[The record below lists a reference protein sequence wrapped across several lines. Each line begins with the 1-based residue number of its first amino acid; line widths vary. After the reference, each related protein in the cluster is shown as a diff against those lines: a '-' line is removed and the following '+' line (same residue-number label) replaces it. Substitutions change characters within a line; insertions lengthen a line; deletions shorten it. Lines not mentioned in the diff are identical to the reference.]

1 LLGKQN
7 IAICSHCDCGPLS
20 PDLSAKQNKS
30 NLKAILNLLAAQGD
44 SKIAT
49 NVKQAPGNAIY
60 FCWKTQ
66 NKFTDIISN
75 QIQEQVVEDIKKAG
89 VFFNISR

>member
-1 LLGKQN
+1 VAPHLPYT
-7 IAICSHCDCGPLS
+7 D
-20 PDLSAKQNKS
+20 
-30 NLKAILNLLAAQGD
+30 KARIRHSTFCRKLAAQGD